1 MTRSEAAA
9 RVDFLRREVN
19 RHNYLYY
26 ILDQPEISDAEY
38 DRLMRELEELERQ
51 FPDLVTPD
59 SPTQRVGAAPLDAF
73 RSVAHSIPMLSLKN
87 AMNEEEARAFDQRSR
102 RSLGAV
108 SDIEYVAEPKLD
120 GLAVELVYKR
130 GVLTVGSTRGDGL
143 TGEDITQNLRT
154 IRSIPLHL
162 VQQDLVPLPDYLE
175 VRGEVILPLVDFSRL
190 NKEREE
196 SGEPLFAN
204 PRNAAAG
211 SLRQLDPRI
220 TAKRPLDI
228 FCYGVGAVR
237 GYDFRDQWDVLQ
249 TLPRWGLKVNPLSK
263 RCRDMEEAIAYY
275 REIGDRRDALPY
287 EIDGVVLKV
296 NSFRL
301 QAELGEISRSPQWAV
316 AYKFPPR
323 QETTELL
330 DITVQV
336 GRTGALT
343 PVAVLKPVR
352 VSGVE
357 VSRATLHNPG
367 EVGRKDVR
375 IGDTVVVQRAGDV
388 IPEVVM
394 PVVSKRTG
402 TERAFVMP
410 DRCPVCGAE
419 VDSSEDIWRCTAG
432 ISCPAQRKEA
442 VRHFAARTAMDI
454 DGLGEKIVEQ
464 MVEKGLVRD
473 PSDLYYLSLGD
484 ILTLERMAERS
495 ATNLLNAIDKSRR
508 STLPRFLFALGIRQV
523 GEHTAKL
530 LAEHFGDIKKIEGAS
545 EEELMAVREV
555 GPEVARSI
563 HTFFR
568 QERNLKVIDRLL
580 AGGIRFAEVTKK
592 AGGVFLGLNFVF
604 TGTLP
609 TLARDEAKRLVEE
622 RGGKAS
628 SSVSKKTSYVV
639 AGEEAGSKL
648 DEARRLGVTV
658 IDEARFK
665 EMLQED
671 AR

>member
-1 MTRSEAAA
+1 MTHAQAAS
-9 RVDFLRREVN
+9 RVEVLRRELN

-26 ILDQPEISDAEY
+26 VLDRPEISDAEY
-38 DRLMRELEELERQ
+38 DRLMRELEGLEQQ
-51 FPDLVTPD
+51 FPDLVTAD
-59 SPTQRVGAAPLDAF
+59 SPTQRVGAAPLEAF
-73 RSVAHSIPMLSLKN
+73 GTVTHTIPMLSLKN

-102 RSLGAV
+102 KSLGIAE
-108 SDIEYVAEPKLD
+108 DIEYVAEPKLD
-120 GLAVELVYKR
+120 GLAVELVYENGLFVK
-130 GVLTVGSTRGDGL
+130 GSTRGDGY

-154 IRSIPLHL
+154 IRSIPLCL
-162 VQQDLVPLPDYLE
+162 VQKDLLPLPDYLE
-175 VRGEVILPLVDFSRL
+175 VRGEVILPLDDFARL
-190 NKEREE
+190 NGEREV

-220 TAKRPLDI
+220 TARRPLDI

-237 GYDFRDQWDVLQ
+237 GWDFRDQWDMLH
-249 TLPRWGLKVNPLSK
+249 TLPDWGLKVNPLIQ
-263 RCRDMEEAIAYY
+263 RCRDIDEAIAYY
-275 REIGDRRDALPY
+275 REIGGKRDGLAY

-301 QAELGEISRSPQWAV
+301 QAELGEISRSPQWAI
-316 AYKFPPR
+316 ACKFPPR
-323 QETTELL
+323 QETTKLL
-330 DITVQV
+330 DIIVQV

-343 PVAVLKPVR
+343 PVAVLQPVR

-367 EVGRKDVR
+367 EVARKDVR

-394 PVVSKRTG
+394 PVVAKRSG
-402 TERAFVMP
+402 AERVFAMP
-410 DRCPVCGAE
+410 GNCPACGAE
-419 VDSSEDIWRCTAG
+419 VDGSEDIWRCTAG

-442 VRHFAARTAMDI
+442 IRHFAMRTAMDI

-464 MVEKGLVRD
+464 LVEKGLVKD
-473 PSDLYYLSLGD
+473 PADLYDLTVED
-484 ILTLERMAERS
+484 ILTLERMAEKS
-495 ATNLLNAIDKSRR
+495 ATNLKNAIDKSRN

-530 LAEHFGDIKKIEGAS
+530 LAEHFGGIGKIEEAT

-563 HTFFR
+563 HSFFR
-568 QERNLKVIDRLL
+568 QEKNLHVVRRLEAAVRL
-580 AGGIRFAEVTKK
+580 EAIAPKGEGIFS
-592 AGGVFLGLNFVF
+592 GLTFVF

-609 TLARDEAKRLVEE
+609 TLSRDEAKRLVET
-622 RGGKAS
+622 RGGRAA

-648 DEARRLGVTV
+648 DDAQRLGVMV
-658 IDEARFK
+658 IDEARFM
-665 EMLQED
+665 EMVGEGAQ
-671 AR
+671 